1 LPVDAQYYST
11 KETRVPTAEPPPSRK
26 QFTLIELLVVIAI
39 IAILASMLLPSIQK
53 AKSKATSIECTSKLK
68 QLMLCAM
75 LYIDDNN
82 HLMAANHA
90 SWRHSSGNW
99 YAWWYGLDQYV
110 ENWADYSCPEAHRKK
125 IRIYRG
131 LSYNKRGCGDSFLTG
146 ENSYNFWRGTVLG
159 MPAPAG
165 SIAFGEWARG
175 NGHRLC
181 PHWHQGRT
189 HVGYVHPEMHGNGSN
204 YAMYD
209 GHVEWMRYRETF
221 DDGNYWLWD
230 KTGAQPSNPLTWPWP

>member
-1 LPVDAQYYST
+1 MRLPDEIST
-11 KETRVPTAEPPPSRK
+11 RK

-75 LYIDDNN
+75 LYIDENN
-82 HLMAANHA
+82 HRMPYNHF
-90 SWRHSSGNW
+90 SYHTSSGSW
-99 YAWWYGLDQYV
+99 YAWWYAMEQYV
-110 ENWADYSCPEAHRKK
+110 ESYRDYSCPEIARN
-125 IRIYRG
+125 RMRTIYRG
-131 LSYNKRGCGDSFLTG
+131 LSYNKRGCGDSILSG
-146 ENSYNFWRGTVLG
+146 ESSWNFWSGRVLD
-159 MPAPAG
+159 MPAPA
-165 SIAFGEWARG
+165 STIAFGEWAGG

-181 PHWHQGRT
+181 PHWHRGRT

-221 DDGNYWLWD
+221 DDGNYWLWT
-230 KTGAQPSNPLTWPWP
+230 KSGAQPPAPPAWPWP